1 VKETPGMKR
10 LPRFCP
16 GPLVVLVLLPGV
28 APAADWPQFRGPDAT
43 GVSAETG
50 LPDAWSAT
58 ENVAWKVPI
67 PGRGWSS
74 PIVWGEKVFITTAVG
89 EGKEDAPKKGL
100 YFGGNRDAPP
110 ASPHRWVVLCLDLE
124 TGKTLWERTVHQG
137 LPSRARH
144 IKNTFASETPVTDGE
159 GVYAYFGDVGLFALD
174 MEGKVRWSKSL
185 GSFKTRYGWG
195 GAASPVLHAG
205 RVYVLNDNDER
216 SFLVALDKKTG
227 EEAWRVDRDE
237 KSNWATPFVWRNPL
251 RTEIVTSGTGK
262 VRSYDLDGK
271 VLWELGGLSSITI
284 PTPFAQGDLL
294 FVGSG
299 YVMDEKR
306 PIFAVRAG
314 ASGDISLK
322 EGETSSASIAWWG
335 PKAAPYNPSPI
346 VYEGRFYVLFD
357 RGFFS
362 AHEAAT
368 GKPIY
373 EKKRL
378 GEAAAFTASPWA
390 YEGKVFCL
398 SEDGDTFV
406 VQAGPEFKVLRTNSL
421 GEMCMATPAI
431 VRKGLIIRSIDHL
444 YRIEKPGG

>member
-1 VKETPGMKR
+1 MQR
-10 LPRFCP
+10 LAA
-16 GPLVVLVLLPGV
+16 VLAIAL
-28 APAADWPQFRGPDAT
+28 APALAPAGDWPQFRGPDAT

-50 LPDAWSAT
+50 LPDSWSAT
-58 ENVAWKVPI
+58 ENVAWKVPV

-74 PIVWGEKVFITTAVG
+74 PIVWGEKVFLTTAVS
-89 EGKEDAPKKGL
+89 EGKEDAPRKGL
-100 YFGGNRDAPP
+100 YFGGNREGPP
-110 ASPHRWVVLCLDLE
+110 ADVHRWLVLCLDRK
-124 TGKTLWERTVHQG
+124 TGKVLWERTAHQG
-137 LPSRARH
+137 VPATPRH
-144 IKNTFASETPVTDGE
+144 IKNTFASETPATDGE
-159 GVYAYFGDVGLFALD
+159 AVYAYFGDVGLFAFD
-174 MEGKVRWSKSL
+174 MDGKPRWSKGL

-195 GAASPVLHAG
+195 GAASPVLHEG
-205 RVYVLNDNDER
+205 RVYVVNDNEEK
-216 SFLVALDKKTG
+216 SFLVAFDKATG
-227 EEAWRVDRDE
+227 EEAWRVERNE
-237 KSNWATPFVWRNPL
+237 KSNWATPFVWRNKV

-284 PTPFAQGDLL
+284 PTPFSSGDLL

-306 PIFAVRAG
+306 PVFAVRPG

-322 EGETSSASIAWWG
+322 EGETSNASIAWWG

-346 VYEGRFYVLFD
+346 AYGERFYVLFD

-373 EKKRL
+373 EKQRL
-378 GEAAAFTASPWA
+378 GEATAFTASPWA

-406 VQAGPEFKVLRTNSL
+406 VQAGPEFKVLRTNPL

-431 VRKGLIIRSIDHL
+431 AGKSLFIRTMGHL
-444 YRIEKPGG
+444 YRIEKAGG